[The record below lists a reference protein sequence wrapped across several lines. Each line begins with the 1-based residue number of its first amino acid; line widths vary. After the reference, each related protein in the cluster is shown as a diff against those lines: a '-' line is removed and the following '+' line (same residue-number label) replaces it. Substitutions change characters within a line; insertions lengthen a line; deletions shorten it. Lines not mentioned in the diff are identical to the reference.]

1 MFLSEVFINLVSVA
15 YLKRTY
21 LKVWSCTE
29 HITSSVVI
37 SVYFVTRFAII
48 GTDQFMEL
56 LVYSNIQVWNEELQ
70 SLQHKRKAFNPK
82 LERK

>member
-1 MFLSEVFINLVSVA
+1 MTIGLSEVTINIKTIDVLSEVFINLVSVA

-56 LVYSNIQVWNEELQ
+56 LVYSNIQV
-70 SLQHKRKAFNPK
+70 
-82 LERK
+82 